1 MKTEDGNEATQAILE
16 SATRIA
22 AAEGLA
28 GITVRGVASAAKVAP
43 SAVIYYFQTVCGLL
57 SAVHRHVA
65 GMLEAWREGTLQAL
79 DDPSTRLLSAEALS
93 VAALSS
99 LVAEQGL
106 QVILQQDL
114 HRAAMRGTVAL
125 TDTPMAA
132 VKARERF
139 WQRLLDCHRLSP
151 EQVRVRAMVAEG
163 LLPFVLLDRVHLRR
177 TALIAAVMR
186 RLELRLSRR
195 PVGAVRADPVLVREA
210 RTPEMPRGKR
220 LLVEAAI
227 RVIGQEGLS
236 QLTHRKVA
244 AEAGLSLA
252 STTYFYASKD
262 ALIDDAFFE
271 MQHVA
276 VNSVISADRPRNQFL
291 SSILL
296 DEAGEE
302 RWEMAAMTELNRAA
316 IRSTRHD
323 GLARTLRQ
331 VRGVDGMRWLRA
343 HGHATADH
351 LDGILWSAAT
361 TVLGEE
367 ALCLPPSGRRAFLD
381 QETVRIF
388 EVLFGA
394 EGAAD

>member
-22 AAEGLA
+22 SAEGLA

-43 SAVIYYFQTVCGLL
+43 SAVIYYFETVGGLL
-57 SAVHRHVA
+57 SAIHRHV
-65 GMLEAWREGTLQAL
+65 GSKLEAWREGMLHAL
-79 DDPSTRLLSAEALS
+79 DDPGSRLLSAEALS
-93 VAALSS
+93 VAALSG

-114 HRAAMRGTVAL
+114 HRAAMRGTVTLA
-125 TDTPMAA
+125 DPPIAA
-132 VKARERF
+132 IKARERF
-139 WQRLLDCHRLSP
+139 WEKLLDGHGLAP
-151 EQVRVRAMVAEG
+151 EAVRVRTMVAEG
-163 LLPFVLLDRVHLRR
+163 LLPFLLLDRVHLRR
-177 TALIAAVMR
+177 VALIAAVLR
-186 RLELRLSRR
+186 RLELRLARR
-195 PVGAVRADPVLVREA
+195 PVDAVRADPILAREA
-210 RTPEMPRGKR
+210 HTSEMPRGKR

-227 RVIGQEGLS
+227 RVIGQEGLG
-236 QLTHRKVA
+236 QITHRKVA

-331 VRGVDGMRWLRA
+331 VRGIDGMRWLRA

-367 ALCLPPSGRRAFLD
+367 ALCLPPSERRAFLD

-394 EGAAD
+394 DSAA